1 MKAVITGH
9 VKGLGSA
16 ISSILT
22 DRNFHVKGYD
32 ISQGS
37 DVNDSDVCEQIL
49 QDCKDADIF
58 VNNAPANQCQL
69 LHKVFE
75 SWIGQDKTII
85 NVSSAATF
93 LKHTDLPEDIT
104 AYTTEK
110 KLLDYLIT
118 VKRSQHS
125 LPYVMNVR
133 PSWFHSELV
142 QRFDADKMQ
151 PQDIAEVIV
160 ALYDFRSRI
169 KILDI
174 VLSK

>member
-22 DRNFHVKGYD
+22 DRNFHVNGYD
-32 ISQGS
+32 ILEGS
-37 DVNDSDVCEQIL
+37 DVNDSKVCEQIL

-93 LKHTDLPEDIT
+93 LKSTDLPEDIT
-104 AYTTEK
+104 TYVTEK

-118 VKRSQHS
+118 VKRSQRS
-125 LPYVMNVR
+125 LPYIMNVR
-133 PSWFHSELV
+133 PGWFHSELA

-151 PQDIAEVIV
+151 PQDIAEIIV
-160 ALYDFRSRI
+160 TLYDFRSRV

-174 VLSK
+174 VLST